1 MRLSSSSEI
10 EQSEVAGLW
19 PSNSSLVIDSGSVLS
34 DPESRVSTAF
44 SWSTPPTS
52 MGWAALIFCFAFSPC
67 IDLSFGITL
76 LFVNVTMETVD
87 RTKTENVRSKG
98 ESPGLKKQV
107 KAREGTITAAQRRE
121 VLEKYNA

>member
-1 MRLSSSSEI
+1 
-10 EQSEVAGLW
+10 
-19 PSNSSLVIDSGSVLS
+19 
-34 DPESRVSTAF
+34 
-44 SWSTPPTS
+44 
-52 MGWAALIFCFAFSPC
+52 
-67 IDLSFGITL
+67 
-76 LFVNVTMETVD
+76 METVD